1 MGTVNLLSDIVFGVM
16 GFVLTTFFLYWFNSV
31 NKIQKEHDVKI
42 NDSIIKQIVNEK
54 DNRIQDKDIADNKKQ
69 MQEAKKEFYKTSN
82 ALAKTMSELCYSQ
95 KENEIR
101 ITNVEKQLL
110 SGNDKRNC

>member
-1 MGTVNLLSDIVFGVM
+1 MENQELLSDIVFGIM

-31 NKIQKEHDVKI
+31 NKTQKEHDAKI

-54 DNRIQDKDIADNKKQ
+54 DNRIQDKDISEYKKAS
-69 MQEAKKEFYKTSN
+69 QEAKKEFYKTSS
-82 ALAKTMSELCYSQ
+82 ALAQTMTELGYSQ

-110 SGNDKRNC
+110 KKK

>member
-1 MGTVNLLSDIVFGVM
+1 MEHQELLSDVVFGVM

-31 NKIQKEHDVKI
+31 NKIQKEHDTKI

-54 DNRIQDKDIADNKKQ
+54 DNRIQDKDITEYKKQ
-69 MQEAKKEFYKTSN
+69 SQEAKKEFYRTSS
-82 ALAKTMSELCYSQ
+82 ALSKTMIELGYSQ
-95 KENEIR
+95 KENELR

-110 SGNDKRNC
+110 SSK